1 MSDYIV
7 LVKQVPDVSQITDN
21 AFDPETGT
29 LVRSRLASVIN
40 ELDAQALAFAKYMK
54 TISGDAQARLIA
66 LTMGPPMAD
75 EVLRYSLARATDQVV
90 LLTDRAL
97 GGADTVATANPL
109 ACAIRRITQEL
120 LQCGDDYL
128 VISGMQS
135 VDGDTAQVPAQIA
148 EELKL
153 PCIAY
158 VTGVEYQKKQ
168 KRFEF
173 TRIIS
178 GGSQTVAAKKLPA
191 VITVAKYEYPLFAT
205 LAGTRWAT
213 KAPMVKWGADDIKAP
228 LIGAKGSKTAVIRV
242 FPPGKST
249 RKCKQVGD
257 AGELARIIAES
268 FKKGDGQAATGGK
281 KDDGKYILPKRRTNL
296 FERRWEATAKE
307 QEDLNLLAKILK
319 DLNLRDINKIDE
331 AAQEKIL
338 AVAGASLQK
347 KALEDLLAG
356 MKATEPAFQGEVWVV
371 AEHSDGVVHPAT
383 FELTGKARELAD
395 SLETKVGVCI
405 AGENVTHMA
414 EELIAAGADNVY
426 AIEHPLLK
434 EFDPT
439 AYRKA
444 IADAVDKYV
453 PQIVLYAATPQGRML
468 APMVSYRTGCGLTAD
483 CTGLDIRDS
492 TRKGEVGLLL
502 QTRPALGGNVMA
514 TIRTKSS
521 RSQMAT
527 ARPGVM
533 KRIPPD
539 PSRKGKIVQHKV
551 ELTEDDVSLEII
563 KTELGH
569 GQVNLHADVIVS
581 GGKGMQ
587 SRDNYDKLV
596 GNLTNALGKRLDA
609 AAERGASRA
618 AVEQGYIER
627 IHQVGQTGTSVGPKL
642 YVALGISGAIQH
654 MIGIANTET
663 IVAINSDPNAPIFK
677 QCDYYVVGAVEEV
690 VPRLVEALQG

>member
-29 LVRSRLASVIN
+29 LVRARLANVIN
-40 ELDAQALAFAKYMK
+40 ELDAQALAFANYMK
-54 TISGDAQARLIA
+54 RVSGDAKARIVA
-66 LTMGPPMAD
+66 VTMGPPMAV
-75 EVLRYSLARATDQVV
+75 EVLRYGLARAADQVV

-109 ACAIRRITQEL
+109 AYAIRRVVKEL
-120 LQCGDDYL
+120 LDCGDDYF
-128 VISGMQS
+128 VVSGMQS
-135 VDGDTAQVPAQIA
+135 VDGDTAQVPAQLA
-148 EELKL
+148 EELGL
-153 PCIAY
+153 PCITY
-158 VTGVEYQKKQ
+158 VTDAEYKNN
-168 KRFEF
+168 RFEF

-178 GGSQTVAAKKLPA
+178 GGSQTVATKKLPA

-205 LAGTRWAT
+205 FGGTRWAT
-213 KAPMVKWGADDIKAP
+213 RAPVVQWGAEDIKASQ
-228 LIGAKGSKTAVIRV
+228 IGAKGSKTAVIRV

-249 RKCKQVGD
+249 RKCRHVHDPKELAKIIVESYKKGNGD
-257 AGELARIIAES
+257 AGPS
-268 FKKGDGQAATGGK
+268 AAGEGGR
-281 KDDGKYILPKRRTNL
+281 YVLPKRRASL
-296 FERRWEATAKE
+296 FERRFETTAKE
-307 QEDLNLLAKILK
+307 QEDYDLLVRILK
-319 DLNLRDINKIDE
+319 DLGVKDIGQIDD
-331 AAQEKIL
+331 ATREKIL
-338 AVAGASLQK
+338 AAAGDRFHK
-347 KALEDLLAG
+347 KALEDMLEG
-356 MKATEPAFQGEVWVV
+356 FKAAEPAFKGDVWVV

-405 AGENVTHMA
+405 AGENVAHMA
-414 EELIAAGADNVY
+414 KELIAAGADNVY
-426 AIEHPLLK
+426 AVENKLLGV
-434 EFDPT
+434 FDPT

-444 IADAVDKYV
+444 IADAIDKYV

-492 TRKGEVGLLL
+492 SRKGEIGLLL

-521 RSQMAT
+521 KSQMAT

-533 KRIPPD
+533 KRISAD
-539 PSRKGKIVQHKV
+539 PARKGKVVKHKV

-563 KTELGH
+563 ATELGT
-569 GQVNLHADVIVS
+569 GTVNLHADAIVS

-587 SRDNYDKLV
+587 SRDNYEKLV
-596 GNLTNALGKRLDA
+596 GHLTTALSNRLETEV
-609 AAERGASRA
+609 ERGASRA
-618 AVEQGYIER
+618 AVEQGFIER

-654 MIGIANTET
+654 MIGVANTET

-677 QCDYYVVGAVEEV
+677 QCDYYMVGTVEDI
-690 VPRLVEALQG
+690 VPRLVEALHEA

>member
-29 LVRSRLASVIN
+29 LVRSRLANVIN
-40 ELDAQALAFAKYMK
+40 ELDTQALAFAHHMK
-54 TISGDAQARLIA
+54 KISGDAKARIVA
-66 LTMGPPMAD
+66 VTMGPPMAE
-75 EVLRYSLARATDQVV
+75 EVLRYTLARTADQVV

-109 ACAIRRITQEL
+109 AFAIRKITKDL
-120 LQCGDDYL
+120 LHCGDDYF
-128 VISGMQS
+128 VVSGMQS

-148 EELKL
+148 EELGL

-158 VTGVEYQKKQ
+158 VTGAEYKN

-178 GGSQTVAAKKLPA
+178 GGSQTVATKKLPA
-191 VITVAKYEYPLFAT
+191 VITVAKYEFPLFST
-205 LAGTRWAT
+205 FAGVRWAN
-213 KAPMVKWGADDIKAP
+213 KAPVVQWGANDINATF
-228 LIGAKGSKTAVIRV
+228 IGAKGSKTAVIRV

-249 RKCKQVGD
+249 RKCQRVAEVK
-257 AGELARIIAES
+257 ELAGIIVES
-268 FKKGDGQAATGGK
+268 FKKGEGQAAAGGK
-281 KDDGKYILPKRRTNL
+281 KEDGKYVLPNRRASL
-296 FERRWEATAKE
+296 FERRFEATIKE
-307 QEDLNLLAKILK
+307 QEDYALLARVLK
-319 DLNLRDINKIDE
+319 DLNLGDVSQIDQP
-331 AAQEKIL
+331 ARGKIL
-338 AVAGASLQK
+338 AAAGASFHE
-347 KALEDLLAG
+347 KALEDMLAG
-356 MKATEPAFQGEVWVV
+356 LQATEPAFRGEVWVV
-371 AEHSDGVVHPAT
+371 AEHADGVVHPAT

-395 SLETKVGVCI
+395 SLETTVGVCI
-405 AGENVTHMA
+405 AGENVAHMA
-414 EELIAAGADNVY
+414 EELIAAGADSVY
-426 AIEHPLLK
+426 AIEHTLLK

-444 IADAVDKYV
+444 ISDAIDKYV

-492 TRKGEVGLLL
+492 SRKGEIGLLL

-514 TIRTKSS
+514 TIRTKGSK
-521 RSQMAT
+521 SQMAT

-533 KRIPPD
+533 KRIPAD
-539 PSRKGKIVQHKV
+539 PSRKGKIVKHKV

-569 GQVNLHADVIVS
+569 GQVNLHADAIVS

-587 SRDNYDKLV
+587 SRDNYETLV
-596 GNLTNALGKRLDA
+596 GTLTSALSRRLGTEV
-609 AAERGASRA
+609 ERGASRA
-618 AVEQGYIER
+618 AVEQGFIGR

-654 MIGIANTET
+654 MIGVANTET
-663 IVAINSDPNAPIFK
+663 IGAINSDPNAPIFR
-677 QCDYYVVGAVEEV
+677 QCDYYMIGAVEDII
-690 VPRLVEALQG
+690 PKLTEALSEV